1 MDGFKKGGYFIMFFD
16 LIKKFS
22 SIDDCISL
30 KVSYSNGVYGVD
42 VLIGETEV
50 YSFSSTDKLEIINRI
65 DNFYNYLMDSDL
77 FDKLLSDIE
86 KEPLEV

>member
-1 MDGFKKGGYFIMFFD
+1 MFFD